1 MNSRAAR
8 TTAAR
13 WLVEQHR
20 SRRPFTGFPADIAPP
35 DLAQAYRVQDTFVRL
50 KAREC
55 GAPCG
60 WKIALSNP
68 AMQQFVGLDA
78 PIAGRLLRHQ
88 VVASPASTRA
98 SDYGRLLVEFEIA
111 MELGAD
117 LGPGE
122 APYTRAS
129 VAAAVRSACPAFELA
144 DDRNPDYS
152 QLAAHGLQLVAD
164 NAWNEGA
171 VLGVRRRD
179 WRSLDL
185 GSARGSV
192 TIDDEPA
199 GSGLGRD
206 LMGHPLEALAWL
218 ARSVAARGK
227 TMRAGDIAI
236 LGTLITT
243 RFPRAGQRLVFAL
256 EGFDPIVLQVT

>member
-1 MNSRAAR
+1 MSLR
-8 TTAAR
+8 TAQLAAAR

-20 SRRPFTGFPADIAPP
+20 HRRPFTGFPADIAPH
-35 DLAQAYRVQDTFVRL
+35 DLAQAYRAQDTFVRI
-50 KAREC
+50 KAHEC

-68 AMQQFVGLDA
+68 AMQRFVGLGA
-78 PIAGRLLRHQ
+78 PIAGRLLRRQ

-111 MELGAD
+111 VELGAD
-117 LGPGE
+117 LGPGGS
-122 APYTRAS
+122 PHTRAS
-129 VAAAVRSACPAFELA
+129 VAAAVRSVTPAFELA
-144 DDRNPDYS
+144 DDRNADYE

-171 VLGVRRRD
+171 VLGVPRRD

-185 GSARGSV
+185 ASARGSV
-192 TIDDEPA
+192 TIDGEAA

-227 TMRAGDIAI
+227 TMRAGELAI
-236 LGTLITT
+236 LGTLVTT
-243 RFPRAGQRLVFAL
+243 RFPRAGQRLVFTL
-256 EGFDPIVLQVT
+256 EGFEEIVLRVT

>member
-1 MNSRAAR
+1 MNPRATGVA
-8 TTAAR
+8 AAR

-20 SRRPFTGFPADIAPP
+20 HRRPFTGFPADIAPR
-35 DLAQAYRVQDTFVRL
+35 DLAQAYRVQEAFVRL
-50 KAREC
+50 KARAC

-60 WKIALSNP
+60 WKIALSNR

-78 PIAGRLLRHQ
+78 PIAGRLLRRQ
-88 VVASPASTRA
+88 VVAAPASTRA

-111 MELGAD
+111 IELGAD
-117 LGPGE
+117 LGPGA
-122 APYTRAS
+122 APHTRAS
-129 VAAAVRSACPAFELA
+129 VAAAVRSVGPAFELA
-144 DDRNPDYS
+144 DDRNADYA

-171 VLGVRRRD
+171 VLGVPRRD
-179 WRSLDL
+179 WRALDL

-192 TIDDEPA
+192 TIDDAPA

-206 LMGHPLEALAWL
+206 LMGHPLDALAWL
-218 ARSVAARGK
+218 ARSVAARGQ
-227 TMRAGDIAI
+227 TMRAGDVAI
-236 LGTLITT
+236 LGTLVTT